1 MSLNSILQA
10 FAPKDKKFFPLF
22 EAASTNL
29 VALAECL
36 REAVNTHD
44 IERRNELIKK
54 IEDLEHVG
62 DTISHEIF
70 NELSKNFITPF
81 DREDIHLLTSAI
93 DDVADFTHGAAN
105 RITLYN
111 VTNITEPVKQLAEL
125 ILKGCKHLEIGVRE
139 LKDMKHI
146 KNVTNSIMN
155 INEIEN
161 QADRIFDSAVSDLFQ
176 NEKDPIE
183 LIKMK
188 EVISALET
196 ATDKLEDA
204 ANVMESIVIKFA

>member
-1 MSLNSILQA
+1 MSLNSILQI
-10 FAPKDKKFFPLF
+10 FSPKDKKFFPLF
-22 EAASTNL
+22 EAASVNL
-29 VALAECL
+29 VELAECL
-36 REAVNTHD
+36 NEAVNTHD
-44 IERRNELIKK
+44 INRRNELIKK

-62 DTISHEIF
+62 DNISHEIF

-105 RITLYN
+105 RIALYN
-111 VTNITEPVKQLAEL
+111 VINITEPVKQLAAL
-125 ILKGCKHLEIGVRE
+125 ILKGCKDLEIGVRE
-139 LKDMKHI
+139 LKDLRHI
-146 KNVTNSIMN
+146 KKVTTSIMN
-155 INEIEN
+155 INDIEN
-161 QADRIFDSAVSDLFQ
+161 QADRIFDNAVSDLFK

>member
-10 FAPKDKKFFPLF
+10 FVPKDKKFFPLF
-22 EAASTNL
+22 NDACANL
-29 VALAECL
+29 VELAECL
-36 REAVNTHD
+36 VKAVNAESLE
-44 IERRNELIKK
+44 ERAVFIKK
-54 IEDLEHVG
+54 IEDHEHIG

-81 DREDIHLLTSAI
+81 DREDIHTLTSAI

-111 VTNITEPVKQLAEL
+111 LIVITQPIKELADL
-125 ILKGCKHLEIGVRE
+125 ILKGCKDLEIGMKG
-139 LKDMKHI
+139 LKNMKNI
-146 KNVTNSIMN
+146 RNVNESIMN
-155 INEIEN
+155 INEVEN
-161 QADRIFDSAVSDLFQ
+161 AADRIFDNALSDLFT
-176 NEKDPIE
+176 NEKDPIQ

-204 ANVMESIVIKFA
+204 ANIMESIVIKFA